1 MYIALKIL
9 HVAAVVIFLGNLVTG
24 ILWKLH
30 GDQTKDPVIIRHTM
44 AGLIRA
50 DRWFTIPGVVL
61 ILVGGF
67 GAALIGG
74 LPLLRTRWILAG
86 IILFA
91 ISGLAYTRQ
100 VVPLQRQMLA
110 VARSGVEEGTFDW
123 DKYRVLSRRWN
134 VWGTIALIAPVLAMI
149 GMIAKP

>member
-50 DRWFTIPGVVL
+50 DRWFTIPGVVVIL
-61 ILVGGF
+61 IAGF

-110 VARSGVEEGTFDW
+110 VARSGVERATFDW
-123 DKYRVLSRRWN
+123 DEYRALSRRWN

>member
-1 MYIALKIL
+1 MYIALKVL

-30 GDQTKDPVIIRHTM
+30 GDQTRDPVIIRHTM

-61 ILVGGF
+61 ILIGGI

-74 LPLLRTRWILAG
+74 LPLLRTRWILWG
-86 IILFA
+86 IILFT
-91 ISGLAYTRQ
+91 ISGIAYMGRI
-100 VVPLQRQMLA
+100 VPLQRQMLE
-110 VARSGVEEGTFDW
+110 VARAGVESGKFDW
-123 DKYRVLSRRWN
+123 DTYRGLTRSWN
-134 VWGTIALIAPVLAMI
+134 LWGTIALITPALAMI
-149 GMIAKP
+149 GMVAKP